1 MPSYAAE
8 ATAKPLPVSPA
19 ASFGFSSIDREC
31 VSNLVG
37 HTLARIEREFILQ
50 TSRSDGGNR
59 TRTAD
64 RLGISI
70 RSLRNRIRDYRC
82 RGESVPET
90 GNVAS
95 QEAILGS
102 NMTALK
108 SALFGIALGLVKCI
122 DLRTQPTSRLRLVAP
137 VYIPSPPPFTWSGAY
152 SRRYCRL
159 CKWLSQF

>member
-8 ATAKPLPVSPA
+8 ATAKPRPVSPA
-19 ASFGFSSIDREC
+19 ASFGLSSIDREC

-70 RSLRNRIRDYRC
+70 SI
-82 RGESVPET
+82 
-90 GNVAS
+90 AS
-95 QEAILGS
+95 QQ
-102 NMTALK
+102 N
-108 SALFGIALGLVKCI
+108 
-122 DLRTQPTSRLRLVAP
+122 PRLSLP
-137 VYIPSPPPFTWSGAY
+137 
-152 SRRYCRL
+152 RRKRA
-159 CKWLSQF
+159 

>member
-19 ASFGFSSIDREC
+19 ASFGLSSIDREC
-31 VSNLVG
+31 VSNSVG

-82 RGESVPET
+82 RGESVPEPA
-90 GNVAS
+90 NRPS

-102 NMTALK
+102 K
-108 SALFGIALGLVKCI
+108 
-122 DLRTQPTSRLRLVAP
+122 
-137 VYIPSPPPFTWSGAY
+137 
-152 SRRYCRL
+152 
-159 CKWLSQF
+159 

>member
-8 ATAKPLPVSPA
+8 ATAKPPPISPA
-19 ASFGFSSIDREC
+19 ASFGLSSIDREC

-50 TSRSDGGNR
+50 TLRSDGGNR

-70 RSLRNRIRDYRC
+70 RSLRDRIRDYRC
-82 RGESVPET
+82 RGESVPEPA
-90 GNVAS
+90 NRPS

-102 NMTALK
+102 K
-108 SALFGIALGLVKCI
+108 
-122 DLRTQPTSRLRLVAP
+122 
-137 VYIPSPPPFTWSGAY
+137 
-152 SRRYCRL
+152 
-159 CKWLSQF
+159 